1 MLTSDSLDRRI
12 HKLHVRSQ
20 LAKRPVSGCGLVTAL
35 SAGLVLEV
43 LMQTNPSETN
53 PLDHSMKL

>member
-20 LAKRPVSGCGLVTAL
+20 LHVAKRPVSGCGHVFL
-35 SAGLVLEV
+35 SFFSGDGVSPGGPEQL
-43 LMQTNPSETN
+43 P
-53 PLDHSMKL
+53 K